1 MHRWYGSGRLEN
13 RSYPV
18 NASTASTVVRYVSH
32 GLGRMASWFGMITAM
47 VRVEQLTRARS
58 SPPSLGRTR
67 ATFQVDE
74 GTVTCPLAS
83 VVVTP
88 PLLPVPPTP
97 LGPETIYS

>member
-1 MHRWYGSGRLEN
+1 MHRWYGSGRSEKK
-13 RSYPV
+13 SYPV
-18 NASTASTVVRYVSH
+18 KVSTASTVVRYVSH
-32 GLGRMASWFGMITAM
+32 GLGRMLSRFGMITAM

-58 SPPSLGRTR
+58 SPPSFGRTR
-67 ATFQVDE
+67 ATFQVAD

-97 LGPETIYS
+97 DGP